1 MSSPTPPRG
10 TASPAGQIATAL
22 DRAGRVPSDATVQRA
37 LAEILPL
44 GAFVVSG
51 GRFQWVNPRLAA
63 LLEHTPESLLALESA
78 LEVVCDEDR
87 EATAERAEVWAR
99 ETSPTGRHR
108 LRALGSGG
116 DMIDLEIHVSRT
128 EWGGEPAVVGIVV
141 DVADRELSDPRVADL
156 AYSDPLTKLPNR
168 ARLMESL
175 RTELSGAQRHQRRF
189 AVVYLDIDDFQ
200 FVNDSWGRGIGDR
213 LLQSFALRLKRR
225 LRAPDT
231 LARVGGDEFVILMP
245 DIRRTEDM
253 SSVVQKLLASLARP
267 FQFDGRVL
275 QVTASAGVTTYPDD
289 GEEPE
294 TLLRNADLARARA
307 KDLGRGNFQLCTPEL
322 TAKAVER
329 LELQSGLQRALQKDE
344 LFLNYQPIVSLASGR
359 VVGFEALV
367 RWQHPEAGM
376 LLPARFLSVA
386 EDTGLIV
393 PLGEWVLRTA
403 TKQLKAWERHGV
415 DGLRIA
421 VNFSAKQ
428 FRDRKLVHVVES
440 ALDQAGI
447 PPERLEAE
455 ITESIAMEGGDIVAA
470 NLSVLRGM
478 GVSVAIDD
486 FGTGYSSLTY
496 LKSYPVTSLKID
508 RSFVTDIEA
517 NPADQAIVRAIVEMG
532 HGSRLH
538 VVGEGVE
545 TQDQFRR
552 LQDCGCDE
560 IQGYWVGRPMSVEGV
575 DEILARER
583 ELWGRQE

>member
-1 MSSPTPPRG
+1 VF
-10 TASPAGQIATAL
+10 A
-22 DRAGRVPSDATVQRA
+22 
-37 LAEILPL
+37 
-44 GAFVVSG
+44 G
-51 GRFQWVNPRLAA
+51 GRFRWVNPRLAA
-63 LLEHTPESLLALESA
+63 LLERTPETLMALESPVE
-78 LEVVCDEDR
+78 LVSEDDR
-87 EATAERAEVWAR
+87 DAAAERAEQWAR
-99 ETSPTGRHR
+99 ERTPTMRHR
-108 LRALGSGG
+108 LRAIGLGGETL
-116 DMIDLEIHVSRT
+116 DLEIHVSRT
-128 EWGGEPAVVGIVV
+128 EWGGEPAAIGIVV
-141 DVADRELSDPRVADL
+141 EVTERESSEARVTDL

-175 RTELSGAQRHQRRF
+175 RTELSGAQRHGRRF
-189 AVVYLDIDDFQ
+189 AIVYLDIDDFQ
-200 FVNDSWGRGIGDR
+200 FVNDSWGRTVGDR

-245 DIRRTEDM
+245 DIRQPEDM
-253 SSVVQKLLASLARP
+253 SSVVQKLLGSLARP
-267 FQFDGRVL
+267 FQFDGRIL
-275 QVTASAGVTTYPDD
+275 QVTASAGVTTYPED

-294 TLLRNADLARARA
+294 TLLRNAELARARA
-307 KDLGRGNFQLCTPEL
+307 KDRGRGNFQLCTPEL

-329 LELQSGLQRALQKDE
+329 LELQSGLQRALQNDE
-344 LFLNYQPIVSLASGR
+344 LFLNYQPIVSLSSGR

-367 RWQHPEAGM
+367 RWQHPEAGT
-376 LLPARFLSVA
+376 LLPAKFLSVA
-386 EDTGLIV
+386 EETGLIV

-403 TKQLKAWERHGV
+403 TKQLKAWQRHGV
-415 DGLRIA
+415 EGLRIA

-428 FRDRKLVHVVES
+428 FRDRKLVHVVET
-440 ALDQAGI
+440 ALAEAGLA
-447 PPERLEAE
+447 PEQLEAE
-455 ITESIAMEGGDIVAA
+455 ITESIAMEGGDIVSA

-508 RSFVTDIEA
+508 RSFVIDIEA

-560 IQGYWVGRPMSVEGV
+560 IQGYWVGRPMSIEGV

-583 ELWGRQE
+583 VLWGRQE